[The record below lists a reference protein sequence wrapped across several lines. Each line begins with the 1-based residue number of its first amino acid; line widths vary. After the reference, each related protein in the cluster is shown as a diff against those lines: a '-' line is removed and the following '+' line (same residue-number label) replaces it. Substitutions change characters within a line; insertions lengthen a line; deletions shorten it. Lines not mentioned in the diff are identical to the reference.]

1 MVKKSNRHPADLIGE
16 IDAEMAKL
24 KKLRESLRSEIIDMG
39 KGAHA
44 GADYVA
50 TVTVSDRGKF
60 DQEAAK
66 EKLGTRWVNAHT
78 SYKKVTTV
86 TILPLAEGEAQ

>member
-1 MVKKSNRHPADLIGE
+1 MVKKSNRPPADLIGE

-24 KKLRESLRSEIIDMG
+24 KKLRDSLRADIISMG

-44 GADYVA
+44 GADFVA
-50 TVTVSDRGKF
+50 TVEAHDRGKF

-78 SYKKVTTV
+78 TYKKVTVVTV
-86 TILPLAEGEAQ
+86 TPLAE